1 MFLLQKTMLIVLFQ
15 ILIIH
20 SLEMNLRP
28 FEQERSKIEE
38 KMNSMRL
45 GNYLRKLMLKVKSF
59 LSRITN
65 Y

>member
-1 MFLLQKTMLIVLFQ
+1 MQKTLLIVLFQ

-45 GNYLRKLMLKVKSF
+45 GNYLRKLMLKVKLF
-59 LSRITN
+59 
-65 Y
+65 